1 MYRWFC
7 LLLLSLALTA
17 CYNQASQTPDA
28 WSLTEEQQDSISFY
42 STHHYT
48 QNFNFVVK
56 NDSLVL
62 YALRSDQKSDDNAN
76 AEAND
81 SVVVAPGDR
90 VVVADIT
97 YVTTDTIDSVWVKL
111 AHDQMTQGWIQESR
125 MLPNVKPDDPI
136 SWFID
141 TFSDS
146 HLLLFLALVVVVLAA
161 YGLLLIKRRKAR
173 IVHWNDFE
181 SPFPMAL
188 ALLLSTAAV
197 VYASIQLFDPDAWRH
212 FYYHPT
218 LNPFALPP
226 KLSAFMTLVW
236 TILIVTLAAIDDIFH
251 RFSFGEALLYT
262 MGLAA
267 VCAVDY
273 VLFSISTLYYVG
285 YPLLVAYIVYAL
297 YLHFRVKRPSYR
309 CGNCGQ
315 PIGRLG
321 RCPHCGADNV

>member
-7 LLLLSLALTA
+7 LLLLCLALTA

-111 AHDQMTQGWIQESR
+111 AHDQMTQG
-125 MLPNVKPDDPI
+125 
-136 SWFID
+136 
-141 TFSDS
+141 
-146 HLLLFLALVVVVLAA
+146 
-161 YGLLLIKRRKAR
+161 YRKAACCPTSSPTTLYR
-173 IVHWNDFE
+173 G
-181 SPFPMAL
+181 SSTPFPTPTSFCFL
-188 ALLLSTAAV
+188 PSLWWYWLLTACCSSSGA
-197 VYASIQLFDPDAWRH
+197 
-212 FYYHPT
+212 
-218 LNPFALPP
+218 
-226 KLSAFMTLVW
+226 
-236 TILIVTLAAIDDIFH
+236 
-251 RFSFGEALLYT
+251 
-262 MGLAA
+262 
-267 VCAVDY
+267 
-273 VLFSISTLYYVG
+273 
-285 YPLLVAYIVYAL
+285 
-297 YLHFRVKRPSYR
+297 RP
-309 CGNCGQ
+309 G
-315 PIGRLG
+315 
-321 RCPHCGADNV
+321 